1 MDLITELTGSHLLI
15 GLGLIGYLLIDRS
28 ARAKFFVI
36 AAFIILGLY
45 KLGNQKLEYENKNNH
60 HWKERDLEN
69 NYRLK
74 ERELENGFRLK
85 ERELIDNLE
94 VTIKEGGK

>member
-1 MDLITELTGSHLLI
+1 
-15 GLGLIGYLLIDRS
+15 
-28 ARAKFFVI
+28 
-36 AAFIILGLY
+36 
-45 KLGNQKLEYENKNNH
+45 
-60 HWKERDLEN
+60 LEN